1 MTRGLRN
8 YSSWLAPVLGVS
20 VTFLLLHNSFVHR
33 VNAADDDKNDA
44 VSTNAV
50 RLVNQGR
57 QIFRFDTFG
66 DQAFW
71 GGMLGL
77 HKAIEGSALGGVG
90 PGLSPTAALTAGL
103 KVDVDALPSDVAE
116 RIVHGQVNLNDP
128 ATTLTLLK
136 ANAVVG
142 VTGFFNSNGTLQS
155 VGIQCAFC
163 HSTVDNAV
171 PLCPNG
177 LQPNPGAG
185 C

>member
-50 RLVNQGR
+50 RLVSQGR
-57 QIFRFDTFG
+57 QAFRFDTFG

-77 HKAIEGSALGGVG
+77 HQAIEGAALGGVG
-90 PGLSPTAALTAGL
+90 PGVSPLTALAVGL
-103 KVDVDALPSDVAE
+103 KVDLDALPNDLIE
-116 RIVHGQVNLNDP
+116 QIKHGQVNLNDP
-128 ATTLTLLK
+128 A
-136 ANAVVG
+136 
-142 VTGFFNSNGTLQS
+142 VT
-155 VGIQCAFC
+155 
-163 HSTVDNAV
+163 
-171 PLCPNG
+171 
-177 LQPNPGAG
+177 
-185 C
+185 